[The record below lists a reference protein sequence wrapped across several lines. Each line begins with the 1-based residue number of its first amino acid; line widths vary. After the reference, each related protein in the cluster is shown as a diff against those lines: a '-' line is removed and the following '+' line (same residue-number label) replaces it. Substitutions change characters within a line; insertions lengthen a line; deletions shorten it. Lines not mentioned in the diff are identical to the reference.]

1 MRRKLVICLLL
12 SVVTAAVYWP
22 VRQHDFI
29 FYDDPQFITENEEI
43 KAGLTMHGFRYALTH
58 PVVGNWHPVTT
69 LSHML
74 DCQLFGVNPGSQHL
88 ANAVLHAA
96 NAVLLFLLL
105 TQMTGAV
112 WRSAAVAALFALHPL
127 RVESIAWI
135 SERKDVLCAFFGLLA
150 FIAYAR
156 FAQCKIQNAELKVR
170 STPHPTLSPIEA
182 ERGERIWYGATLVF
196 FALGLMSK
204 AMLVTWPF
212 VMLLLDLWP
221 LKRIGPS
228 TLNPQLST
236 LKRLVLEKLPFFAL
250 AVVFCVITLQ
260 VQKSAGAVSDIGR
273 IGMEDR
279 LTNAVMSY
287 VRYLG
292 NTVWPAKLAV
302 IYPHPAVYYATAERW
317 TGWQVSL
324 AAAGLLAC
332 SVWCLRS
339 LRSRPYLAV
348 GWFWYLGTMLPVIG
362 LVQVGEQAMADRYTY
377 IPLIG
382 PVISGVWG
390 VADFS
395 MRWSFRRPLLWGL
408 AGLLLV
414 AGAVATRQQVSYWQ
428 DTVRLFQRTLAVTSA
443 NPSAHFAVGVG
454 LEKGGE
460 IEAAISQYR
469 AAIAIDPGYQKAHYN
484 LGQLF
489 RKQQRWTE
497 AATHYRAAIAASPT
511 DVPSHLNLAGVLQSL
526 NQTRAAV
533 TEFEAALRLDPD
545 SIEAL
550 NNLAWILATNSEEGI
565 RDGARAVSF
574 GERACALS
582 NYSLPTAVGTLAA
595 AYAEAGRFAD
605 AVKTGERARDLAAA
619 AGQAD
624 LAQRNAELLALYRTQ
639 KPYHEPKAKAVVR

>member
-29 FYDDPQFITENEEI
+29 YYDDPQFITENEEV
-43 KAGLTMHGFRYALTH
+43 KAGLTTHGFRYALTH

-74 DCQLFGVNPGSQHL
+74 DCELFGVNPGMHHL
-88 ANAVLHAA
+88 ANVALHVL

-127 RVESIAWI
+127 RVESVAWI

-150 FIAYAR
+150 LIAYAR
-156 FAQCKIQNAELKVR
+156 FAQFKIKNEKLQIDGKV
-170 STPHPTLSPIEA
+170 
-182 ERGERIWYGATLVF
+182 WYGAALAF

-212 VMLLLDLWP
+212 VMLLLDVWP
-221 LKRIGPS
+221 LRRIGLS
-228 TLNPQLST
+228 TLDSRLST

-250 AVVFCVITLQ
+250 AIVFCVITLQ
-260 VQKSAGAVSDIGR
+260 VQNNAGAVSGIGK
-273 IGMEDR
+273 IGMEER
-279 LTNAVMSY
+279 LANAAMSY

-317 TGWQVSL
+317 AGWQIWL
-324 AAAGLLAC
+324 AAVGLLAV
-332 SVWCLRS
+332 STGCLRL

-377 IPLIG
+377 LPLIG
-382 PVISGVWG
+382 PMISVVWG
-390 VADFS
+390 IADFS
-395 MRWSFRRPLLWGL
+395 MRWLGRRPLLWGL

-414 AGAVATRQQVSYWQ
+414 TGAVATRQQVNYWQ
-428 DTVRLFQRTLAVTSA
+428 DTVRLFQRTLEVTSA

-460 IEAAISQYR
+460 IEPAIGQYR
-469 AAIAIDPGYQKAHYN
+469 AAIAIDPAYQKAHYN
-484 LGQLF
+484 LGQVF
-489 RKQQRWTE
+489 RKQERWTE
-497 AATHYRAAIAASPT
+497 AATHYRAALAAKPA
-511 DVPSHLNLAGVLQSL
+511 DVPSHLNLAAVLQSL
-526 NQTRAAV
+526 NQIRAAV
-533 TEFEAALRLDPD
+533 VQYEEALRLDPD
-545 SIEAL
+545 SIEGL
-550 NNLAWILATNSEEGI
+550 NNLAWLLATSGEDEI
-565 RDGARAVSF
+565 RDGHRAVSL
-574 GERACALS
+574 GEKACALS
-582 NYSLPTAVGTLAA
+582 NDTLPTAVGTLAA

-605 AVKTGERARDLAAA
+605 AVKTGERARDLATA

-624 LAQRNAELLALYRTQ
+624 LAQRNEEFLGLYRTQ
-639 KPYHEPKAKAVVR
+639 KPYHEPKAKAVAR